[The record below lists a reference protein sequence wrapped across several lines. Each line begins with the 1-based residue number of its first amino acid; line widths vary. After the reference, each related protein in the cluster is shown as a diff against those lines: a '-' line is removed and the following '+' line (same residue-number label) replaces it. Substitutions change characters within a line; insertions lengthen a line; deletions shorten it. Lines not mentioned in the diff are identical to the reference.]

1 LVGKALTSSLQT
13 MKALIHV
20 KLKRGSFALRKSPH
34 SNIQQDLVTLVF
46 DTVTCDII
54 QYIESLKLSAA
65 LGDLRLYDGSTK
77 GTLYQK
83 MIGVKNKKQ
92 KSRYCRSFYI
102 AVNQCIGLLT
112 HKEYREISIRDQ
124 EELEK
129 SFDVGEHRTVESD
142 PFFSVIFEKHP
153 LDGRADNAITVKMH
167 HLEIIYN
174 PEIIKDIM
182 RFFKPPET
190 NMETVNA
197 LIEVAGNTLEGLKK
211 QTRAGLEY
219 ALESHTTLDLR
230 VDMDA
235 PIIIVPVK

>member
-1 LVGKALTSSLQT
+1 MYRLT
-13 MKALIHV
+13 
-20 KLKRGSFALRKSPH
+20 
-34 SNIQQDLVTLVF
+34 
-46 DTVTCDII
+46 DT
-54 QYIESLKLSAA
+54 
-65 LGDLRLYDGSTK
+65 
-77 GTLYQK
+77 
-83 MIGVKNKKQ
+83 
-92 KSRYCRSFYI
+92 
-102 AVNQCIGLLT
+102 
-112 HKEYREISIRDQ
+112 KECREISIRDQ

-129 SFDVGEHRTVESD
+129 SFDVGERGTVECD
-142 PFFSVIFEKHP
+142 PFFSVIFEKRP

-235 PIIIVPVK
+235 PIIIVPVE